1 MKKTTAQLQEMLKK
15 CNSLNEYINDNEIN
29 FSNKKPFE
37 ILNDEIQKRKLVKA
51 DVIRRSGIERHYAYQ
66 ILSGTKTPSRDKLLM
81 FCLGLGMTAEESQ
94 HFLLECSAPLLYA
107 KNKRDNVVL
116 FALENKLFHDHPQE
130 NFATVLDI
138 QIFDLHFL

>member
-1 MKKTTAQLQEMLKK
+1 MLKK
-15 CNSLNEYINDNEIN
+15 CNSLNEYINDNEIS

-37 ILNDEIQKRKLVKA
+37 ILNNEIQKRKLVKA

-116 FALENKLFHDHPQE
+116 FALENKL
-130 NFATVLDI
+130 TVIEINELLYELGLE
-138 QIFDLHFL
+138 IFE

>member
-15 CNSLNEYINDNEIN
+15 CNSLNEYINDNEVS

-116 FALENKLFHDHPQE
+116 FALENKL
-130 NFATVLDI
+130 TVIEINELLYELGLE
-138 QIFDLHFL
+138 IFE